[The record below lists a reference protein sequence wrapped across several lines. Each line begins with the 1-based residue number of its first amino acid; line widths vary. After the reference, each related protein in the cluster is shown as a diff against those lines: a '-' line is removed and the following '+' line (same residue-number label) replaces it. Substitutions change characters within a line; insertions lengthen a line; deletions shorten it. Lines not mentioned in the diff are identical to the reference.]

1 MELTNVM
8 KVGIIGAGVAGL
20 STAKL
25 LIEQGLDCVVFERGD
40 TLGGVW
46 ADGYSNFGVQVQK
59 ELYEFPD
66 WPLPK
71 DVSNFTPGPV
81 IQQYL
86 EDYAQHFG
94 VLPHIRFNSV
104 VASIKERAGGSSGW
118 TVSYDQAGVCRKDE
132 FELVVVCIGLYS
144 NQPNM
149 PEFPG
154 QDQFQGKIVHISD
167 LKTTGLLDGK
177 KVAIVGFG
185 KSATDA
191 AVEAAAVAAET
202 TIIFREA
209 HWPVPAKL
217 AGILPFKWA
226 MFNRLTSTLLPQ
238 YHRASAVERVV
249 HTLARP
255 LVWLWWR
262 IVELLLIIQ
271 CGLWSRFGTRPSL
284 VPTTPVEVDTFS
296 EATMLPRTGFYRMM
310 RKGKIKPQRTQV
322 SQYTPRGVEL
332 ENGSTVEADV
342 VVLATGW
349 KTDYSFLPEKARA
362 NIQFEEDG
370 FYLYRQMV
378 HPDVPNFV
386 FVGATATFSNIL
398 TQNLQARWLGELI
411 KGSHIL
417 PAREDMLQEI
427 EDIKSWKRK
436 WMPFS
441 AGRGARLGLHMQHYH
456 DDLLKDIGEIPRRKA
471 GIFAPFKEVF
481 APYQPSDY
489 GTVVTGR

>member
-1 MELTNVM
+1 MELTKVK

-25 LIEQGLDCVVFERGD
+25 LIEQGLECVVFERGD

-71 DVSNFTPGPV
+71 EVPNFTSGPV
-81 IQQYL
+81 IQEYL
-86 EDYAQHFG
+86 EDYAQLFG
-94 VLPHIRFNSV
+94 VKPHIQFNSV
-104 VASIKERAGGSSGW
+104 VANIEERANGDSGW
-118 TVSYDQAGVCRKDE
+118 TVTYHHAGTRQQED
-132 FELVVVCIGLYS
+132 FDLVVVCIGLYS

-154 QDQFQGKIVHISD
+154 QDQFQGEILHISD
-167 LKTTGLLDGK
+167 LKTTEALDGK
-177 KVAIVGFG
+177 KVAVVGFG

-191 AVEAAAVAAET
+191 AAESAAVAAET

-209 HWPVPAKL
+209 HWPVPPKL

-226 MFNRLTSTLLPQ
+226 MFNRLTSTLIPQ
-238 YHRASAVERVV
+238 YHRASPVERVV
-249 HTLARP
+249 HTLAKP

-271 CGLWSRFGTRPSL
+271 CGLWSRFGTRLSL

-296 EATMLPRTGFYRMM
+296 EATMLPRTGFYRLL
-310 RKGKIKPQRTQV
+310 RKGIIKPQRTRV
-322 SQYTPRGVEL
+322 VEYTPKGVVL
-332 ENGSTVEADV
+332 ENGATIKADV

-362 NIQFEEDG
+362 NINFEEDG
-370 FYLYRQMV
+370 FYLYWQMV
-378 HPDVPNFV
+378 HPDVSNFV

-411 KGSHIL
+411 KGHHSL
-417 PAREDMLQEI
+417 PSRETMLQEI
-427 EDIKSWKRK
+427 QDIKRWKRE
-436 WMPFS
+436 WMPYS
-441 AGRGARLGLHMQHYH
+441 PGRGARLGLHMLHYH
-456 DDLLKDIGEIPRRKA
+456 DDFLKDIGEIPRRKK
-471 GIFAPFKEVF
+471 GIFAPVKEVL
-481 APYQPSDY
+481 APYQPADY
-489 GTVVTGR
+489 DTVVSGR